1 MNLALD
7 NIFHGNMVRA
17 IGLTL
22 IALAAVFIAACDD
35 TPQPAP
41 APQATT
47 APTTA
52 AAQPAPATQP
62 AAPAQPAP
70 AAQAAP
76 ATQPAAP
83 AASPN
88 ATPTPVA
95 AATRRAAPSVAPGRK
110 LNIVTTTN
118 FVADWVRVVGGD
130 RVEVVSLLAPGA
142 DPHNLSPG
150 ARDVAMIAD
159 ADAVMSIGLGL
170 EAGWLEE
177 LLHNASAEDRI
188 VALGDGVDPIEFSE
202 TGGHDDQADEHDEHA
217 DGHGEAM
224 IGRLLVGDGEE
235 GKLSVIDLESGEVDQ
250 SHFDLGSRAG
260 RIYATKSGRYA
271 VAVSP
276 DANTAH
282 LFDGGIFME
291 PHGDHFDLVEGDVR
305 KLPVDLSGDRPVHLY
320 VDGEWA
326 AIFYD
331 GSGDVALINEHELE
345 EMGDSYVPAKMNA
358 GPQHGGTVPLEGDL
372 FATTIK
378 HPEFPANADY
388 RLPIGAEIRDLDGN
402 ILYSAEEGCEGLHGD
417 AGNGHMAAFGCVGG
431 ILVLEAHDGEYSD
444 TFISAPEGS
453 PEDFRLTSVW
463 GYHGLHH
470 FFALGSAVGLYIV
483 EPEDGV
489 MEQFIPSTDALSP
502 IQVALGQGGET
513 LFVVMS
519 DGELRMYDAHDL
531 DLLASNAGFLTTP
544 VETGFW
550 ARPHLATANGAVFIT
565 DSVGGEV
572 LQLDGHDLE
581 VVAHWDVDGAP
592 TKIAFVGILD
602 GDGGHD
608 DHDEHEDGHMETED
622 AHHDHDHGPLD
633 PHFWF
638 DPPRVKLAV
647 DEIAAR
653 LSALDPQSAG
663 AYYAN
668 AAAYFNELDALHA
681 WTQQHVEQVRPER
694 RLLITSH
701 DSLSYFAKLY
711 GFEVV
716 GLVIPSLSTHVEP
729 SAEHIAGLIET
740 VHEHDVPAVFGET
753 TVDQKIVEALAR
765 ETGAEIVQL
774 YSGSLGEEGSGADT
788 YLGMVQTNVERIVEA
803 LK

>member
-1 MNLALD
+1 MNLTLELKQ
-7 NIFHGNMVRA
+7 FGNLART

-22 IALAAVFIAACDD
+22 IVFAAVFIAACDD
-35 TPQPAP
+35 T
-41 APQATT
+41 
-47 APTTA
+47 
-52 AAQPAPATQP
+52 AQPAPTPQPAAPAQPATAAQP

-70 AAQAAP
+70 AAQPVAP
-76 ATQPAAP
+76 AP
-83 AASPN
+83 SPS
-88 ATPTPVA
+88 ATHVSA
-95 AATRRAAPSVAPGRK
+95 AAGSAARSAATAPK

-130 RVEVVSLLAPGA
+130 RVDVVSLLAPGA
-142 DPHNLSPG
+142 DPHSLTPG

-159 ADAVMSIGLGL
+159 ADAVLSVGLGL

-177 LLHNASAEDRI
+177 LLHNASADESRV
-188 VALGDGVDPIEFSE
+188 VALGENINPIEFSE
-202 TGGHDDQADEHDEHA
+202 TGAHDAHADEHDEHE

-235 GKLSVIDLESGEVDQ
+235 GKLSVIDLESGDVEQ
-250 SHFDLGSRAG
+250 ARFDLGARAG

-271 VAVSP
+271 VAVST

-326 AIFYD
+326 SIFYD
-331 GSGDVALINEHELE
+331 GSGDVVLINEHELE

-358 GPQHGGTVPLEGDL
+358 GPQHGGVVPLAHDL
-372 FATTIK
+372 FAVTTK
-378 HPEFPANADY
+378 HPEYPANSEY
-388 RLPIGAEIRDLDGN
+388 RSPIGAEIRDLDGN
-402 ILYSAEEGCEGLHGD
+402 TLYSAEGCEGLHGD

-431 ILVLEAHDGEYSD
+431 VLVLEADHGEYSHV
-444 TFISAPEGS
+444 FVPAPEGS

-463 GYHGLHH
+463 GYHDLHH

-483 EPEDGV
+483 EPEEV
-489 MEQFIPSTDALSP
+489 EMEQLIPSTDSLSP

-544 VETGFW
+544 VEAGFW
-550 ARPHLATANGAVFIT
+550 ARPHVATANGAVFIT

-581 VVAHWDVDGAP
+581 VVRHWDVDGAP
-592 TKIAFVGILD
+592 TKIAYVGILD
-602 GDGGHD
+602 GDGGPAEHD
-608 DHDEHEDGHMETED
+608 DHENGHMEAED
-622 AHHDHDHGPLD
+622 AHAHHDHDHGPLD

-638 DPPRVKLAV
+638 DPIRVKIAV
-647 DEIAAR
+647 NEIAAR
-653 LSALDPQSAG
+653 LSALDPDNAG
-663 AYYAN
+663 TYFAN
-668 AAAYFNELDALHA
+668 ASAYENELDELHA
-681 WTQQHVEQVRPER
+681 WTQDHVELVRPER

-701 DSLSYFAKLY
+701 DSLTYFAELY

-716 GLVIPSLSTHVEP
+716 GLVIPSLSTHIEP

-740 VHEHDVPAVFGET
+740 VREHDVPAVFGET
-753 TVDQKIVEALAR
+753 TVDQKIVEALSR

-774 YSGSLGEEGSGADT
+774 YSGSLGEEGSSADT
-788 YLGMVQTNVERIVEA
+788 YIGMVRANVERIVEA